1 MSYTMSKG
9 RGNCPGG
16 ENVRGK
22 MSGSPQR
29 SEVDVFIQSVW
40 DNSVVGVPV
49 TVGAGWAT
57 TSLLRMF
64 TYSEHRRRCA
74 MQSVES
80 TVHFR

>member
-49 TVGAGWAT
+49 TVGGPLLVYYVCLPIAST
-57 TSLLRMF
+57 DDVVPCSPSSRPCTSD
-64 TYSEHRRRCA
+64 SH
-74 MQSVES
+74 
-80 TVHFR
+80 

>member
-49 TVGAGWAT
+49 TVGGP
-57 TSLLRMF
+57 LLRMF